1 MKTGMIRTI
10 TLEDGDVMEFKELPI
25 DVQKT
30 AAHTLHSVLRD
41 IGKDL
46 ETEPAKDLAKNIKTA
61 FIELYQVDTGSETI
75 GAKTEH
81 SPAFTLKPE
90 ALSGEVSIEIASEL
104 LPLIRETIRR
114 RGLDGNY
121 DHDVLQVLRTMVTSL
136 GI

>member
-1 MKTGMIRTI
+1 
-10 TLEDGDVMEFKELPI
+10 MEYKDLPT
-25 DVQKT
+25 DVQNT

-41 IGKDL
+41 IGKDIDS
-46 ETEPAKDLAKNIKTA
+46 EPAKKLARDVKAA
-61 FIELYQVDTGSETI
+61 FIELYQTGTDSESIET
-75 GAKTEH
+75 KPVY

-90 ALSGEVSIEIASEL
+90 ALSAEVSIEIASEL
-104 LPLIRETIRR
+104 LPIIRETIRR

>member
-1 MKTGMIRTI
+1 MKTGMIRAI
-10 TLEDGDVMEFKELPI
+10 TLDDGEVMEFKELPT

-41 IGKDL
+41 IGKDI
-46 ETEPAKDLAKNIKTA
+46 ETEPAKDLARNIKTA
-61 FIELYQVDTGSETI
+61 FIELYQVGTGSETI
-75 GAKTEH
+75 ETKTVY

-104 LPLIRETIRR
+104 LPVIRETIRR
-114 RGLDGNY
+114 RGLDGSY
-121 DHDVLQVLRTMVTSL
+121 DHDVLQVLRTMVPSL